1 MYLKGMLRQN
11 KSSQDRSCEDRSSQD
26 RSSQEPNFF
35 YLNYCESRFFCQIG
49 K

>member
-26 RSSQEPNFF
+26 RSSQDPNFF
-35 YLNYCESRFFCQIG
+35 YLNYCESRA
-49 K
+49 KKPVV